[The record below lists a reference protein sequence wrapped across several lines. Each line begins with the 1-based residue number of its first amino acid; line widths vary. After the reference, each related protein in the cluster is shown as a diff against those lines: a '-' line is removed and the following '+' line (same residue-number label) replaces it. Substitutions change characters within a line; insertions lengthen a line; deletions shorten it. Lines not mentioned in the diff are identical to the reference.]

1 MMILPTMLFLTFFGD
16 PNANEFDLKLKE
28 LMMHMKCQMLEVLIL
43 FISFVYGFEKIIEQ
57 NI

>member
-1 MMILPTMLFLTFFGD
+1 MLFLTFFRD

-43 FISFVYGFEKIIEQ
+43 FKSFVYGFEKIFKQ